1 MTVIATNLVDNKT
14 KVISTVT
21 GSINEDSQSA
31 LDVTKLIDSTSEPR
45 VSVVNVHH
53 EILGTGKVTLL
64 FDKREIL
71 ELKGRGNYGL
81 KKDEEK
87 ERKKQKENFQIF
99 NCTYGKSFKIKEILD
114 KILKISGSNKKIGN
128 IYNKKNINVN
138 ILVNSRKAKKVLG
151 WTPKTSIHK
160 GIELTINWF
169 KKNTLNEIFL

>member
-1 MTVIATNLVDNKT
+1 MTVIAKNLVDSKT

-21 GSINEDSQSA
+21 GSVNEDSQSA

-64 FDKREIL
+64 FDEREIL

-87 ERKKQKENFQIF
+87 IETETTDKEGDIFVKSDTNVTKFNLVLECRKESGF
-99 NCTYGKSFKIKEILD
+99 N
-114 KILKISGSNKKIGN
+114 
-128 IYNKKNINVN
+128 
-138 ILVNSRKAKKVLG
+138 
-151 WTPKTSIHK
+151 
-160 GIELTINWF
+160 
-169 KKNTLNEIFL
+169 